1 MFPFMQVRNSA
12 FFFFFTLG
20 EATKFHVE
28 VFFQAED
35 GSHSPSEIKFVAEG
49 FFFWYII
56 NNAGGIRNGDNRLTD
71 KIGAFLLWQQLR

>member
-12 FFFFFTLG
+12 FFFFTLG

-49 FFFWYII
+49 FFFFFWYII
-56 NNAGGIRNGDNRLTD
+56 TTQVVLETAITG
-71 KIGAFLLWQQLR
+71 

>member
-12 FFFFFTLG
+12 FFFTLG

-49 FFFWYII
+49 GFFFWYII
-56 NNAGGIRNGDNRLTD
+56 TTQVVLETAITG
-71 KIGAFLLWQQLR
+71 

>member
-1 MFPFMQVRNSA
+1 MHSDKAVNYVSLYAGEKQRI
-12 FFFFFTLG
+12 FFTLG

-49 FFFWYII
+49 VFF
-56 NNAGGIRNGDNRLTD
+56 GT
-71 KIGAFLLWQQLR
+71 